1 MKASSKIRRPSASY
15 RCAAPALPPATTSWP
30 WNTPACLAPGS
41 TPAAGAN
48 GFAIPPARWRT
59 TTDLPGALP
68 LAPCPV
74 RDLTGSNSKQ
84 SVSGSSIT
92 VLPHYDMSPVQQISR
107 LTSKYQATIPQAIRR
122 KLNLKPGDAVVFE
135 IENDTVTGRRATAL
149 DKEYAKA
156 IEGTLTEWL
165 SKEDDEA
172 YGGL

>member
-1 MKASSKIRRPSASY
+1 
-15 RCAAPALPPATTSWP
+15 
-30 WNTPACLAPGS
+30 
-41 TPAAGAN
+41 
-48 GFAIPPARWRT
+48 
-59 TTDLPGALP
+59 
-68 LAPCPV
+68 
-74 RDLTGSNSKQ
+74 
-84 SVSGSSIT
+84 
-92 VLPHYDMSPVQQISR
+92 MSPVQQISR

-135 IENDTVTGRRATAL
+135 IENDTVTVRRATAL